1 MESHWKETFN
11 LVVEGV
17 LLLLV
22 ASIGLL
28 GNFTSFVILMRR
40 KVQKIFHNLLF
51 LLSTFDTVRYK
62 YNEY

>member
-1 MESHWKETFN
+1 M
-11 LVVEGV
+11 VVEGV

>member
-1 MESHWKETFN
+1 MESHWVETFN

-51 LLSTFDTVRYK
+51 LLSTFDTVRYRYNK
-62 YNEY
+62 Y

>member
-62 YNEY
+62 YNKY

>member
-1 MESHWKETFN
+1 MESHWVETFN